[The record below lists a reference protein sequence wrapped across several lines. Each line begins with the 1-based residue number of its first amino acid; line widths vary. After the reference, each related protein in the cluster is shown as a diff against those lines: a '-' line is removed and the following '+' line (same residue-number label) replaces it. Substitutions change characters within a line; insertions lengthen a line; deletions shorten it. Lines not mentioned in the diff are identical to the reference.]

1 MGLLNL
7 TKPVEFEGVSPV
19 TAVFYDDTCSHVI
32 SVRGG
37 GVTGVVVRS
46 MTNTSVLTHRLDT
59 DTSIISIKLSPS
71 HATLSVQK
79 TANTVTF
86 IPVSPGATSSSS
98 EFSQVSNTNNE
109 YTQVAKNKSCSVL
122 GFIWL
127 SNTEMVYVTDTGLE
141 LYNINQDKKN
151 IKYVRSVSE
160 HVAWY
165 CHVSGNVILTSA
177 TAETDQVTVWSIRGG
192 NIVKISTLSLG
203 FRVRDKD
210 VKMIN
215 VYDTLMICFNI
226 LQEASSGVKEIHVY
240 SVVNEV
246 ITWTHVL
253 SRVNSGGV
261 IGLHTINNMIV
272 VHSQSQSKSKFYD
285 IQLTNQHPDH
295 PQVLLVTPILPD
307 TTMCSHDG
315 AQVAY
320 SANWVIF
327 LPNILVDA
335 RNGKMWAVNLKL
347 ASNNLPSAN
356 DLDDINIVNN
366 VKFLL
371 NRENG
376 KTPLM
381 NLLKAAVKNQRSLP
395 VLQEMFSCVVS
406 AYTCHQTHVAASN
419 HDVKSPPIT
428 CTSSVQTS
436 PHSTSTSI
444 PPAVIL
450 DQPDIFT
457 NILNTFTSSDV
468 PDTFLLSVVVEYI
481 HSLMKSKIVPRQFI
495 YELLINLCVR
505 TNKLYQLQQYLQY
518 QVILDSKPVAC
529 LLLSLESVYPSC
541 RQMALDMM
549 SRLGTAGQEIVE
561 ILLAQGQVV
570 TALNYVVNEG
580 GSDTASARKFLDAA
594 DACGDSM
601 VFFNVFNFFE
611 ERNVKTRGNPNF
623 PPSDQCEK
631 FVKKFN
637 DIFS

>member
-1 MGLLNL
+1 
-7 TKPVEFEGVSPV
+7 
-19 TAVFYDDTCSHVI
+19 
-32 SVRGG
+32 
-37 GVTGVVVRS
+37 
-46 MTNTSVLTHRLDT
+46 
-59 DTSIISIKLSPS
+59 
-71 HATLSVQK
+71 
-79 TANTVTF
+79 
-86 IPVSPGATSSSS
+86 
-98 EFSQVSNTNNE
+98 
-109 YTQVAKNKSCSVL
+109 
-122 GFIWL
+122 
-127 SNTEMVYVTDTGLE
+127 
-141 LYNINQDKKN
+141 
-151 IKYVRSVSE
+151 
-160 HVAWY
+160 
-165 CHVSGNVILTSA
+165 
-177 TAETDQVTVWSIRGG
+177 
-192 NIVKISTLSLG
+192 LSLG

-240 SVVNEV
+240 SVVNDV
-246 ITWTHVL
+246 VTWTHVL

-261 IGLHTINNMIV
+261 VGLHTINNIIV

-285 IQLTNQHPDH
+285 VQLTNPHPEH
-295 PQVLLVTPILPD
+295 PQVLLVTPIIPD
-307 TTMCSHDG
+307 TTICSHDG

-320 SANWVIF
+320 SANWVVF

-347 ASNNLPSAN
+347 ASNNLPSAS

-381 NLLKAAVKNQRSLP
+381 NLLKASVKTQRSLS
-395 VLQEMFSCVVS
+395 VLQEMFTCVVS
-406 AYTCHQTHVAASN
+406 AYTSHQTHVAATSQ
-419 HDVKSPPIT
+419 DVKSPPIT
-428 CTSSVQTS
+428 CTSSVKTS
-436 PHSTSTSI
+436 PQATSI
-444 PPAVIL
+444 PPAVVL

-457 NILNTFTSSDV
+457 NILNTINSSDV
-468 PDTFLLSVVVEYI
+468 PDTFVLSVVVEYI
-481 HSLMKSKIVPRQFI
+481 HSLMKNNIIPRQFI

-570 TALNYVVNEG
+570 TALNYVISVG

-601 VFFNVFNFFE
+601 VFYNVYSFFE
-611 ERNVKTRGNPNF
+611 ERNIKSRGNPNF
-623 PPSDQCEK
+623 PPAEQCEK
-631 FVKKFN
+631 FVKKFKE
-637 DIFS
+637 IFA